1 MIVGRIRRKAD
12 GIERPLSLKPQVKL
26 ATRTIRGI
34 DDNLTIIGDGRWV
47 VRPLSWVRRVKSPND
62 AGEPENWGVI
72 QSTAI
77 AAAASRSTPIATHQ
91 TRTGRRSGPSVAE
104 TSMISSTGAMSR
116 YPLPRDGFDE
126 AGRVRIVAKRLAQ
139 ALDGGVHPVFEVDER
154 VTRPEPA
161 AQLVSRHHA
170 ATSVQQGLENC
181 QRLFG
186 KIRTYTVFPDV
197 PGLRFQ
203 FDGTDR
209 DAR

>member
-1 MIVGRIRRKAD
+1 
-12 GIERPLSLKPQVKL
+12 
-26 ATRTIRGI
+26 
-34 DDNLTIIGDGRWV
+34 
-47 VRPLSWVRRVKSPND
+47 
-62 AGEPENWGVI
+62 
-72 QSTAI
+72 
-77 AAAASRSTPIATHQ
+77 
-91 TRTGRRSGPSVAE
+91 
-104 TSMISSTGAMSR
+104 MSR

-203 FDGTDR
+203 FDGTDP